1 MKYDPECEYVYFLTD
16 QLYGL
21 DGDQDVAST
30 QLIAQK
36 DACNRQH
43 TASSSCLYW
52 ATIGCLPTHG
62 RQPVQTPLARLN
74 SFLNDDRGVTVVEYA
89 IAAGLISA
97 TIVVALFALGVN
109 ISGIIT
115 TLATFLTP

>member
-1 MKYDPECEYVYFLTD
+1 
-16 QLYGL
+16 
-21 DGDQDVAST
+21 
-30 QLIAQK
+30 
-36 DACNRQH
+36 
-43 TASSSCLYW
+43 
-52 ATIGCLPTHG
+52 
-62 RQPVQTPLARLN
+62 VQTPLARLN